1 MKLYI
6 TERDI
11 RKLVLNTLTEA
22 ALSIDDVYNKY
33 YQSIDRDVFNA
44 AVAADPTSYNQGKV
58 VKVGNFVKWMLKLYS
73 NNSWKPGD
81 SYETKD
87 LLSKF
92 IKYKSKLPI
101 EKRDINRFNSVS
113 ELYNLIQTL
122 EGQGVK
128 SQTEIK
134 REGAEVVYE
143 DSEWKIVIP
152 HTEEASCIYGANT
165 KWCTAGREDN
175 MFDYYNKQG
184 LLYININKQ
193 TGDKYQ
199 FHFKSGSFMDAEDE
213 VIFPKEIGL
222 SDGALEYY
230 KSIGK
235 ASYILYDYV
244 YNFYE
249 GFAKVELDYKF
260 NFINKQGELLWK
272 GDIWFDYVN
281 HFSEGFA
288 TVYIEGRGFNYINT
302 QGELLWSEYKNFE
315 YAYPFS
321 EGFAKVELD
330 YKFNFINKQGELLW
344 KGDIWFDNVEYFFNG
359 FAKVEL
365 EGKGWNFINTQG
377 KLVYKGD
384 KWFDW
389 VGDFYEGFVNVK
401 IDGKGW
407 NFIDTKG
414 ELLWKEDIWFDDAW
428 EFNNGFAW
436 VKYNYKGDRYK
447 LNTKGELYDKFGN
460 RVNVSIQETKSGVI
474 RLTENEIHKL
484 VIKTLKEY
492 LLK

>member
-184 LLYININKQ
+184 LLYININKI

-199 FHFKSGSFMDAEDE
+199 FHFESGSFMDAEDE
-213 VIFPKEIGL
+213 VIFPKKIGL

-235 ASYILYDYV
+235 EHYFIYDEV
-244 YNFYE
+244 YNF
-249 GFAKVELDYKF
+249 V
-260 NFINKQGELLWK
+260 
-272 GDIWFDYVN
+272 
-281 HFSEGFA
+281 
-288 TVYIEGRGFNYINT
+288 
-302 QGELLWSEYKNFE
+302 
-315 YAYPFS
+315 
-321 EGFAKVELD
+321 
-330 YKFNFINKQGELLW
+330 
-344 KGDIWFDNVEYFFNG
+344 NG
-359 FAKVEL
+359 FAA
-365 EGKGWNFINTQG
+365 
-377 KLVYKGD
+377 
-384 KWFDW
+384 
-389 VGDFYEGFVNVK
+389 VK
-401 IDGKGW
+401 IDSKGW

-414 ELLWKEDIWFDDAW
+414 ELLWDKDEWFDNAW
-428 EFNNGFAW
+428 NFHNGFAL
-436 VKYNYKGDRYK
+436 VKYKDYWYK
-447 LNTKGELYDKFGN
+447 LNSQGELCDIEGN
-460 RVNVSIQETKSGVI
+460 
-474 RLTENEIHKL
+474 
-484 VIKTLKEY
+484 
-492 LLK
+492 